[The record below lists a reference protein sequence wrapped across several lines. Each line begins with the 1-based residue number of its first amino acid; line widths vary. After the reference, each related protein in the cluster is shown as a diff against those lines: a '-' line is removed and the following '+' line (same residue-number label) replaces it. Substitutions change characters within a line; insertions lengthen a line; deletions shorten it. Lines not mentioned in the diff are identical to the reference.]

1 MNQKIKIAVVY
12 GGPSNEHKVSLRS
25 AKSIVEALQ
34 DDKYEVIPVGITKD
48 MRWIHN
54 SKEHFLE
61 NIEDINNLRINE
73 HGEEVVLLRKLGKKG
88 LFSLNNLELIVELDL
103 AFPII
108 HGNFG
113 EDGILQGILEG
124 VGIPYIGPDVLGSS
138 LCMDKDAAKKM
149 LTSQGIPVAK
159 GICLHQNEESD
170 ISFEEI
176 RAELGLPLFVKP
188 CHAGSSVG
196 VSKAKCKESFY
207 AALEKAFQYDK
218 KILIEEAIV
227 GREIECAVLG
237 NANPNASVLGEII
250 TQDFYSFEAK
260 YINDTEAQL
269 IIPALVD
276 NDTESKIQ
284 KAAIQTFKALCCE
297 GIARVDFFLKQDN
310 QFVVNEVNTL
320 PGFTSISMYPKLWE
334 ASGLAMPELLD
345 KMVSLAIERHEEKQ
359 KLKID

>member
-1 MNQKIKIAVVY
+1 MNKKIKIAVVY

-34 DDKYEVIPVGITKD
+34 EDKYEVIPVGITKD

-73 HGEEVVLLRKLGKKG
+73 HGEEVVLLRKLGIKG
-88 LFSLNNLELIVELDL
+88 LFSINNLELIVELDL
-103 AFPII
+103 VFPII

-159 GICLHQNEESD
+159 GICLHQYEESG

-176 RAELGLPLFVKP
+176 RAELGLPLFIKP

-196 VSKAKCKESFY
+196 VSKADSKESFF
-207 AALEKAFQYDK
+207 AALDKAFQYDN

-276 NDTESKIQ
+276 KDTESKIQ

-297 GIARVDFFLKQDN
+297 GIARVDFFLKQDS

-345 KMVSLAIERHEEKQ
+345 KMVSLAIERYEEKR
-359 KLKID
+359 KLRID

>member
-1 MNQKIKIAVVY
+1 LKKY
-12 GGPSNEHKVSLRS
+12 GLNWVCH
-25 AKSIVEALQ
+25 
-34 DDKYEVIPVGITKD
+34 
-48 MRWIHN
+48 
-54 SKEHFLE
+54 
-61 NIEDINNLRINE
+61 
-73 HGEEVVLLRKLGKKG
+73 
-88 LFSLNNLELIVELDL
+88 LFI
-103 AFPII
+103 
-108 HGNFG
+108 
-113 EDGILQGILEG
+113 
-124 VGIPYIGPDVLGSS
+124 
-138 LCMDKDAAKKM
+138 
-149 LTSQGIPVAK
+149 
-159 GICLHQNEESD
+159 
-170 ISFEEI
+170 
-176 RAELGLPLFVKP
+176 KP

-196 VSKAKCKESFY
+196 VSKADSKESFF
-207 AALEKAFQYDK
+207 AALDKAFQYDN

-276 NDTESKIQ
+276 KDTESKIQ

-297 GIARVDFFLKQDN
+297 GIARVDFFLKQDS

-345 KMVSLAIERHEEKQ
+345 KMVSLAIERYEEKR
-359 KLKID
+359 KLRID

>member
-1 MNQKIKIAVVY
+1 MNNKIKIGVIY

-25 AKSIVEALQ
+25 AKSIVEALN
-34 DDKYEVIPVGITKD
+34 DDKYEVIPIGITKD
-48 MRWIHN
+48 LRWIHN
-54 SKEHFLE
+54 AKDHFLE
-61 NIEDINNLRINE
+61 NTEDLNNLRINE
-73 HGEEVVLLRKLGKKG
+73 QGEEVILLRKQGIKG
-88 LFSLNNLELIVELDL
+88 LFSSRDLKLMVTLDVI
-103 AFPII
+103 FPII

-113 EDGILQGILEG
+113 EDGILQGILEA

-149 LTSQGIPVAK
+149 LTSQGIPVAR
-159 GICLHQNEESD
+159 GICLQQVEKSD
-170 ISFEEI
+170 ITFEEI
-176 RAELGLPLFVKP
+176 REELGLPLFIKP

-196 VSKAKCKESFY
+196 VSKVNCKESFFEG
-207 AALEKAFQYDK
+207 LERAFQFDK
-218 KILIEEAIV
+218 KILIEEALV

-237 NANPNASVLGEII
+237 NADPNASVLGEII

-260 YINDTEAQL
+260 YLNDSDAQL

-276 NDTESKIQ
+276 KETESKIQ

-297 GIARVDFFLKQDN
+297 GIARVDFFLKKDN

-334 ASGLAMPELLD
+334 ASGLPLPDLLD
-345 KMVSLAIERHEEKQ
+345 RMVSLAIERSEEKQ
-359 KLKID
+359 KLRID